1 MYRETAM
8 TVLDYGSWPSPISA
22 AMAAAGGRSISQLQC
37 HAHALYWVESRPD
50 EGGRQSLLKLDLRSK
65 HVAELTPA
73 PLNVRSRVHEY
84 GGGAYG
90 AHAQGIIFSHDA
102 DRQLYAK
109 RGAEAAAPLTR
120 AAQRRYADLCADS
133 FATPRRQR
141 WLAIV
146 EEHDSSG
153 PPQNFIAAIDA
164 ATGAQTTLQHGR
176 DFYASPRLSADGK
189 QLAWLAWDQ
198 PNMPWDGCELHVAAV
213 DAHGR
218 VGTAQR
224 VAGGANESIFQPNW
238 APDGSLYFVSDRSG
252 YWNLY
257 RWRNLDRGRDGTS
270 HAVYPSQ
277 HDFGRAQW
285 VFGLTTYACLN
296 ADTLAC
302 TYVDAGQWRLGVL
315 DASAR
320 RLRELPLPFSEL
332 SYVCTDAQYVYC
344 VAAAPR
350 VADCIIRIDPSSEAH
365 DVLYRSAALP
375 VAEDFLSQPL
385 PITFP
390 SADSTAAHGF
400 YYPPAHAE
408 VRAPRGTQASAA
420 PPLLVIGHGGPTA
433 ATSTALNLGI
443 QYWTSRG
450 FAVFDVNYRGSTGYG
465 RAYRDAL
472 DGQWGVADVQD
483 CVYGALHLVNEG
495 RADRARLAIRGRSA
509 GGFTV
514 LAALTFHDVFSAGAS
529 YYGVSDLE
537 ALAHDT
543 HKFEARYLDRL
554 IGPYP
559 QTQAIYRERSPV
571 HHCERLRTPIIF
583 FQGLEDKVVPP
594 DQAERMAA
602 ALRANGVPV
611 AYVAFANEQHGFRRA
626 ENITRTLEAELYFY
640 ARVWGLPLREAIE
653 PVVIENLV

>member
-1 MYRETAM
+1 MIA
-8 TVLDYGSWPSPISA
+8 LDYGSWPSPISA
-22 AMAAAGGRSISQLQC
+22 AMAGAGGRSITQLQC
-37 HAHALYWVESRPD
+37 TANNLYWVESRPD
-50 EGGRQSLLKLDLRSK
+50 EGGRQSLLRLDLRSK
-65 HVAELTPA
+65 QVTELTPA

-84 GGGAYG
+84 GGGAYAADAG
-90 AHAQGIIFSHDA
+90 SVVFSHDA
-102 DRQLYAK
+102 DRQLYMR
-109 RGAEAAAPLTR
+109 RGGAAAVPLTN
-120 AAQRRYADLCADS
+120 AAQRRYADLCADVLS
-133 FATPRRQR
+133 SPGRQR
-141 WLAIV
+141 WIAIV
-146 EEHDSSG
+146 EEHCASAA
-153 PPQNFIAAIDA
+153 PQNFIAAIDS

-176 DFYASPRLSADGK
+176 DFYAAPRVSADGK
-189 QLAWLAWDQ
+189 RLAWLAWDH
-198 PNMPWDGCELHVAAV
+198 PNMPWDGCELQVADVSEDGLAG
-213 DAHGR
+213 A
-218 VGTAQR
+218 AQR
-224 VAGGANESIFQPNW
+224 IAGGASESIFQPSW
-238 APDGSLYFVSDRSG
+238 ASDGSLYFISDRGG

-257 RWRNLDRGRDGTS
+257 RWRDGLS
-270 HAVYPSQ
+270 HAVCPSQ

-302 TYVDAGQWRLGVL
+302 TYVEQGQWRLGVL
-315 DASAR
+315 DTVAG
-320 RLRELPLPFSEL
+320 RLRELHLPFSEL
-332 SYVCTDAQYVYC
+332 SYICADARYVYC

-350 VADCIIRIDPSSEAH
+350 VADCVIRVDPISGGYEL
-365 DVLYRSAALP
+365 LYQGAALP
-375 VAEDFLSQPL
+375 AAEDFLSL
-385 PITFP
+385 PEPVTFA
-390 SADSTAAHGF
+390 SAGNALAHGF
-400 YYPPAHAE
+400 YYAPTHPEVSAPA
-408 VRAPRGTQASAA
+408 GAA

-472 DGQWGVADVQD
+472 NGLWGVADVQD
-483 CVYGALHLVNEG
+483 CVHGALHLVNEG

-559 QTQAIYRERSPV
+559 QAQAIYRERSPIN
-571 HHCERLRTPIIF
+571 HCERLRTPVIF

-602 ALRANGVPV
+602 ALRAKGVPV
-611 AYVAFANEQHGFRRA
+611 AYVTFANEQHGFRRA

-640 ARVWGLPLREAIE
+640 AHVWDMAPGEVLPTVA
-653 PVVIENLV
+653 IENLVTRKIHQ